1 MHAIQPQ
8 PNAASRPGWVW
19 GAPIEA
25 SAAILE
31 AIGSEHPELIDFQ
44 AQALLN
50 STMSFAV
57 RKLAEEL
64 AVEPEKVGDAVALA
78 CTQLDQLEK
87 YRRAWRDPAQVLASP
102 NVPALFWVCR
112 ARVHRVSPPTR
123 RYKLE
128 RILRRLEAAYEI
140 VRARAW
146 IDDFIG
152 PLPAR
157 RKGAYDADR

>member
-1 MHAIQPQ
+1 MPAIHPQ
-8 PNAASRPGWVW
+8 PSAASRTGWVW
-19 GAPIEA
+19 GAPLEA

-31 AIGSEHPELIDFQ
+31 AIGREHPELIEFQ

-57 RKLAEEL
+57 RKLAEEF
-64 AVEPEKVGDAVALA
+64 AVPPEKIGDAVSLA

-87 YRRAWRDPAQVLASP
+87 YRRTWRDPAQVLASP
-102 NVPALFWVCR
+102 NLPALFWVCR

-123 RYKLE
+123 RYRLE
-128 RILRRLEAAYEI
+128 RIQRRLEAAYEI
-140 VRARAW
+140 TRTRAW

-152 PLPAR
+152 PLHAK
-157 RKGAYDADR
+157 RKEAQVADR